1 MDLISNELELPIAMP
16 LSFGIIGISSYS
28 SSITSQ
34 KLPLPDV
41 IVEQKKPK
49 GGSGEKG
56 LSSLPKSHLPNL
68 KKISAGH
75 RTPEEIRT
83 ACHAEVDNA
92 HATISF

>member
-41 IVEQKKPK
+41 IVEQKKAK
-49 GGSGEKG
+49 GGQWGKRP
-56 LSSLPKSHLPNL
+56 L
-68 KKISAGH
+68 
-75 RTPEEIRT
+75 
-83 ACHAEVDNA
+83 
-92 HATISF
+92 